1 MAQAAGLKISPP
13 DTDVAV
19 RKFLEAERRRVRE
32 WSTSVVKEVHEQ
44 RDGALRRLEEAAG
57 ALGLS
62 VLPKVTSTSRARSK
76 KHSKPTAAALA
87 AERRAAIHR
96 FLSERGIPL
105 AFREIQTALRLSDF
119 STRSALRRLVEEG
132 LVIQTGVGS
141 STRYQARTDGSAGS
155 QASRS
160 DSPSPQGGTTQ
171 GSLLAIIEERSL
183 ASLEE
188 LGQATGLPADEVER
202 ECGALIRE
210 GEIRMAR
217 SNGRPVYVLNK
228 AA

>member
-1 MAQAAGLKISPP
+1 MAQAVGLKFSPP

-32 WSTSVVKEVHEQ
+32 WSSSVVKEVHEQ
-44 RDGALRRLEEAAG
+44 RDGALRRLEEVAG
-57 ALGLS
+57 TLG
-62 VLPKVTSTSRARSK
+62 VVVPPKATSTSSARSK
-76 KHSKPTAAALA
+76 KNSKPTAAARA
-87 AERRAAIHR
+87 AERRAAVHR
-96 FLSERGIPL
+96 FLSERRIPM

-132 LVIQTGVGS
+132 MVAQTGVGS
-141 STRYQARTDGSAGS
+141 STRYQARTDESAGS
-155 QASRS
+155 KVSAP
-160 DSPSPQGGTTQ
+160 DGPVPQDGTAQ
-171 GSLLAIIEERSL
+171 GSLLAIIEERAL
-183 ASLEE
+183 ASSEE
-188 LGQATGLPADEVER
+188 LGQATDMSAEEVER
-202 ECGALIRE
+202 ECGKLIRE